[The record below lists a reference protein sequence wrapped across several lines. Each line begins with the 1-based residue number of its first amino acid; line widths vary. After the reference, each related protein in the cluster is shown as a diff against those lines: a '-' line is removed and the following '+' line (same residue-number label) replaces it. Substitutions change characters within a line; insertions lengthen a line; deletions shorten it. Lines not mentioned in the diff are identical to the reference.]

1 MQRAIVPLAIAA
13 LLVGC
18 HTMRFELEQ
27 APPAREVQVR
37 NQYFFWGL
45 VPTRVIDARERCP
58 SGVVALREETT
69 FLDGLFEI
77 PFLGI
82 WTFRSTT
89 YYCRAAAQ
97 KGSFQ

>member
-1 MQRAIVPLAIAA
+1 MQRAFVFLTITTLLA
-13 LLVGC
+13 GC

-27 APPAREVQVR
+27 APPAQEVQVR

-45 VPTRVIDARERCP
+45 VPTRVIDVLERCP

-89 YYCRAAAQ
+89 
-97 KGSFQ
+97 